1 MAKSRLF
8 LQIVVE
14 DLFDFAQIRF
24 TIIDDSEEE
33 LGNKDRIEE

>member
-8 LQIVVE
+8 LQIVIE
-14 DLFDFAQIRF
+14 YLFDLAQIRF

-33 LGNKDRIEE
+33 LGDKDRIEE